1 LHCTAQKPQLEESQ
15 TRKDSDHPEMLM
27 FVKVQKYVMADE
39 DRYQIIMSC
48 FVAKKHVVFFAA
60 CALFEFGPEANVT
73 SVMLKLLQEYDKLEN
88 SVRAVKR
95 REKEKVQSVLKSE
108 IPMDQWH
115 ELVMQHADSTLST

>member
-1 LHCTAQKPQLEESQ
+1 MQIFKEFVACCDDFLHCTAQRPELEESQ
-15 TRKDSDHPEMLM
+15 TRKDSDHREMLM

-39 DRYQIIMSC
+39 DRY
-48 FVAKKHVVFFAA
+48 H
-60 CALFEFGPEANVT
+60 
-73 SVMLKLLQEYDKLEN
+73 